1 MENLSLF
8 DLSHVKGEVIRIL
21 FQNSDNYY
29 TVIKVDVMDSNEDFD
44 QEVTIVGYLPQIV
57 EGETYLFKGKVT
69 NHPKYGKQ
77 LQAETF
83 EKELPQTKQGVI
95 HYLSSDLFKG
105 IGKKTAE
112 TIVDKL
118 GEDALQKIIDDPD
131 VLKEIPKLNKQKR
144 DTIAESIRENQA
156 IERIMIKLNELGFGP
171 KLAMAI
177 YQFYK
182 DETLNI
188 IKQSPYRLVM
198 DINGIGFQRADQ
210 IAEQVGI
217 SKDHHDRLVA
227 GVSYFLD
234 QQSLQNGHTFLP
246 VDILINGA
254 YELLN
259 HNQPEVVTK
268 DQINGVIIEMSEENK
283 LIIENDNCFLPSL
296 YYSEAKSVQIIH
308 RLYQHQ
314 DELKEIEKSDLQLHI
329 GQIEDMNDVSYAD
342 GQKLALETAI
352 NHKMMLLTGGP
363 GTGKTTV
370 IRGICELYSEI
381 HGVSLNYDD
390 YQEGTDFPIV
400 LAAPT
405 GRAAKRL
412 SESTGLEAM
421 TIHRLIGW
429 SKDTQPDDVLDNDI
443 HAHLIILDEMSMVDT
458 WLMYQFLRA
467 VPDYAQIIFV
477 GDEDQLPSV
486 GPGQIFKDLIDS
498 KVIPRVNLTEV
509 YRQQEGSS
517 IIDLAHKIKNGLP
530 VSINEK
536 HHDRS
541 FIPCSSN
548 QIATVVEKV
557 VQGAVNK
564 GYNMQDIQV
573 LAPIY
578 RGPAGINKLNEL
590 LQDILNPKDEDTRF
604 LQYGDIEYR
613 ENDKVLQLINRP
625 DDNVFNGD
633 IGVVTGVYKAEEN
646 ALGKDVV
653 IVDYEGNDITYTK
666 QDLSEITHAYC
677 CSIHKSQGSE
687 FPIVIMPIVRQYFR
701 MLQKNILY
709 TGLTRAKQSL
719 VVCGEEQAFNQ
730 GIQTLGHERM
740 TSFDTKLKMYFDTDV
755 EEDTESETEFIQ
767 TKHIILTE
775 DNMFEIDPMIN
786 MNDKT
791 PYDFMK

>member
-182 DETLNI
+182 EETLNI

-246 VDILINGA
+246 VDILVNGA

-259 HNQPEVVTK
+259 HNQPEVVNK
-268 DQINGVIIEMSEENK
+268 DQINAVIIEMSEENK

-498 KVIPRVNLTEV
+498 KVMPRVNLTEV

-590 LQDILNPKDEDTRF
+590 LQDILNPKDKDTRF
-604 LQYGDIEYR
+604 LQYGDVEYR

-755 EEDTESETEFIQ
+755 ETDTQSETETIQ

-786 MNDKT
+786 MNDKS

>member
-182 DETLNI
+182 EETLNI

-246 VDILINGA
+246 VDILVNGA

-259 HNQPEVVTK
+259 HNQPEVVNK
-268 DQINGVIIEMSEENK
+268 DQINAVIIEMSEENK

-590 LQDILNPKDEDTRF
+590 LQDILNPKDKDTRF

-755 EEDTESETEFIQ
+755 ETDTESETETIQ

-786 MNDKT
+786 MNDKS

>member
-246 VDILINGA
+246 VDILVNGT

-259 HNQPEVVTK
+259 HNQPEVVNK

-755 EEDTESETEFIQ
+755 ETDTEPETETIQ

-786 MNDKT
+786 MNDKS

>member
-182 DETLNI
+182 EETLNI

-246 VDILINGA
+246 VDILVNGA

-458 WLMYQFLRA
+458 WLMYQFLIA

-755 EEDTESETEFIQ
+755 EEDTESETESIQ

>member
-156 IERIMIKLNELGFGP
+156 IEHIMIKLNELGFGP

-182 DETLNI
+182 EETLNI

-246 VDILINGA
+246 VDILTNGA

-259 HNQPEVVTK
+259 HNQPEVVNK

-412 SESTGLEAM
+412 SESTGLEAR

-755 EEDTESETEFIQ
+755 ESDTESETESIQ

>member
-156 IERIMIKLNELGFGP
+156 IEHIMIKLNELGFGP

-177 YQFYK
+177 YQYYK
-182 DETLNI
+182 EETLNI

-246 VDILINGA
+246 VDILTNGA

-259 HNQPEVVTK
+259 HNQPEVVNK
-268 DQINGVIIEMSEENK
+268 DQINVVIIEMSEENK

-498 KVIPRVNLTEV
+498 KVVPRVNLTEV

-740 TSFDTKLKMYFDTDV
+740 TSFDMKLKMYFDTDV
-755 EEDTESETEFIQ
+755 ESDTESETESIQ

>member
-131 VLKEIPKLNKQKR
+131 VLKEIPKLSKQKR

-182 DETLNI
+182 EETLNI

-246 VDILINGA
+246 VDILVNGA

-259 HNQPEVVTK
+259 HNQPEVVNK
-268 DQINGVIIEMSEENK
+268 DQINAVIIEMSEENK

-590 LQDILNPKDEDTRF
+590 LQDILNPKDKDTRF
-604 LQYGDIEYR
+604 LQYGDVEYR

-625 DDNVFNGD
+625 NDNVFNGD

-755 EEDTESETEFIQ
+755 ETDTESETETIQ

-786 MNDKT
+786 MNDKS

>member
-182 DETLNI
+182 EETLNI

-217 SKDHHDRLVA
+217 SKDHHDRFVA

-246 VDILINGA
+246 VDILVNGA

-755 EEDTESETEFIQ
+755 EEDTESETESIQ

>member
-156 IERIMIKLNELGFGP
+156 IEHIMIKLNELGFGP

-182 DETLNI
+182 EETLNI

-246 VDILINGA
+246 VDILTNGA

-259 HNQPEVVTK
+259 HNQPEVVNK

-740 TSFDTKLKMYFDTDV
+740 TSFDMKLKMYFDTDV
-755 EEDTESETEFIQ
+755 ESDTESETESIQ

>member
-156 IERIMIKLNELGFGP
+156 IEHIMIKLNELGFGP

-182 DETLNI
+182 EETLNI

-246 VDILINGA
+246 VDILTNGA

-259 HNQPEVVTK
+259 HNQPEVVNK

-412 SESTGLEAM
+412 SESAGLEAM

-755 EEDTESETEFIQ
+755 ETDTESETETIQ

-786 MNDKT
+786 MNDKS

>member
-29 TVIKVDVMDSNEDFD
+29 TVVKVDVSDSNEDFD
-44 QEVTIVGYLPQIV
+44 QEVSIVGYLPQIV
-57 EGETYLFKGKVT
+57 EGETYLFKGKVIE
-69 NHPKYGKQ
+69 HSKYGKQ
-77 LQAETF
+77 LQAQTF

-112 TIVDKL
+112 TIVNKL
-118 GEDALQKIIDDPD
+118 GEDALNKIIEDPD
-131 VLKEIPKLNKQKR
+131 VLREIPKLNKQKR

-156 IERIMIKLNELGFGP
+156 IERIMIKLNDLGFGP
-171 KLAMAI
+171 KLAMSI
-177 YQFYK
+177 YQVYK
-182 DETLNI
+182 EETINVI
-188 IKQSPYRLVM
+188 QETPYRLVM
-198 DINGIGFQRADQ
+198 DVNGIGFQKADQ

-217 SKDHHDRLVA
+217 MKDHKARIVA
-227 GVSYFLD
+227 GISYYLD
-234 QQSLQNGHTFLP
+234 QQSLQNGHTYLP
-246 VDILINGA
+246 IDILCNGA
-254 YELLN
+254 YDLLN

-268 DQINGVIIEMSEENK
+268 DQINESIIEMNEEK
-283 LIIENDNCFLPSL
+283 RIIIEDNNCFLPSL

-314 DELKEIEKSDLQLHI
+314 DELKTIEKSDLQLHI
-329 GQIEDMNDVSYAD
+329 GQIEDMNEVSYAE
-342 GQKLALETAI
+342 GQKAALETAI
-352 NHKMMLLTGGP
+352 NNKMMLLTGGP

-381 HGVSLNYDD
+381 HGVSLDYDD
-390 YQEGTDFPIV
+390 YQEGTDFPVV

-517 IIDLAHKIKNGLP
+517 IIDLAHKIKNGMP

-541 FIPCSSN
+541 FISCTTN
-548 QIATVVEKV
+548 QIGTVVEKV

-578 RGPAGINKLNEL
+578 RGQAGINNLNL
-590 LQDILNPKDEDTRF
+590 ILQDILNPKDEETRY
-604 LQYGDIEYR
+604 LAYGDIEYR
-613 ENDKVLQLINRP
+613 EKDKVLQLINRP

-633 IGVVTGVYKAEEN
+633 IGIVTGVYKAEEN

-653 IVDYEGNDITYTK
+653 IVDYEGNEITYTK

-687 FPIVIMPIVRQYFR
+687 FPIVIMPIVKQYFR

-730 GIQTLGHERM
+730 GITTLGHGRM
-740 TSFDTKLKMYFDTDV
+740 TSFDTKLKMYFNY
-755 EEDTESETEFIQ
+755 EDNDGDAKDEAHI
-767 TKHIILTE
+767 TKNIILTE
-775 DNMFEIDPMIN
+775 DNMFEVDPMIN
-786 MNDKT
+786 MQNKT
-791 PYDFMK
+791 PYDFMN

>member
-156 IERIMIKLNELGFGP
+156 IEHIMIKLNELGFGP

-182 DETLNI
+182 EETLNI

-246 VDILINGA
+246 VDILTNGA

-259 HNQPEVVTK
+259 HNQPEVVNK

-498 KVIPRVNLTEV
+498 KVVPRVNLTEV

-755 EEDTESETEFIQ
+755 ESDTESETESIQ

>member
-182 DETLNI
+182 EETLNI

-246 VDILINGA
+246 VDILVNGA

-259 HNQPEVVTK
+259 HNQPEVVNK

-329 GQIEDMNDVSYAD
+329 GQIEDMNDVSYAG

-590 LQDILNPKDEDTRF
+590 LQDILNPKDKDTRF

-709 TGLTRAKQSL
+709 TGLTRAKKSL

-755 EEDTESETEFIQ
+755 ETDTESETETIQ

-786 MNDKT
+786 MNDKS

>member
-182 DETLNI
+182 EETLNI

-246 VDILINGA
+246 VDILVNGA

-314 DELKEIEKSDLQLHI
+314 DEFKEIEKSDLQLHI

-755 EEDTESETEFIQ
+755 EEDTESETESIQ

>member
-171 KLAMAI
+171 KLVMAI

-182 DETLNI
+182 EETLNI

-246 VDILINGA
+246 VDILVNGA

-259 HNQPEVVTK
+259 HNQPEVVNK
-268 DQINGVIIEMSEENK
+268 DQINAVIIEMSEENK

-590 LQDILNPKDEDTRF
+590 LQDILNPKDKDTRF
-604 LQYGDIEYR
+604 LQYGDVEYR

-755 EEDTESETEFIQ
+755 ETDTESKTETIQ

-786 MNDKT
+786 MNDKS

>member
-77 LQAETF
+77 LQAETY

-182 DETLNI
+182 EETLNI

-246 VDILINGA
+246 VDILVNGA

-730 GIQTLGHERM
+730 GIQTLGQERM

-755 EEDTESETEFIQ
+755 EEDTESETESIQ

>member
-156 IERIMIKLNELGFGP
+156 IEHIMIKLNELGFGP

-182 DETLNI
+182 EETLNI

-246 VDILINGA
+246 VDILTNGA

-259 HNQPEVVTK
+259 HNQPEVVNK

-755 EEDTESETEFIQ
+755 ESDTESETESIQ

-786 MNDKT
+786 MNDKS

>member
-95 HYLSSDLFKG
+95 HYLSSDLFNG

-182 DETLNI
+182 EETLNI

-246 VDILINGA
+246 VDILVNGA

-259 HNQPEVVTK
+259 HNQPEVVNK

-755 EEDTESETEFIQ
+755 EEGSESETESVQ

>member
-171 KLAMAI
+171 KLAMVI

-182 DETLNI
+182 EETLNI

-246 VDILINGA
+246 VDILVNGA

-755 EEDTESETEFIQ
+755 EEDTESETESIQ

>member
-77 LQAETF
+77 LQADTF
-83 EKELPQTKQGVI
+83 EKELPQTKQGII

-246 VDILINGA
+246 VDILVNGA

-259 HNQPEVVTK
+259 HNQPEVVNK

-314 DELKEIEKSDLQLHI
+314 DEFKEIEKSDLQLHI

-755 EEDTESETEFIQ
+755 EEDTESETESIQ

-786 MNDKT
+786 MNNKT

>member
-156 IERIMIKLNELGFGP
+156 IEHIMIKLNELGFGP

-182 DETLNI
+182 EETLNI
-188 IKQSPYRLVM
+188 IKQSPYRFVM

-246 VDILINGA
+246 VDILTNGA

-259 HNQPEVVTK
+259 HNQPEVVNK

-381 HGVSLNYDD
+381 HGMSLNYDD

-429 SKDTQPDDVLDNDI
+429 SKDTQPDDLLDNDI

-755 EEDTESETEFIQ
+755 ETDTESETETIQ

-786 MNDKT
+786 MNDKS

>member
-182 DETLNI
+182 EETLNI

-246 VDILINGA
+246 VDILVNGA

-259 HNQPEVVTK
+259 HNQPEVVNK
-268 DQINGVIIEMSEENK
+268 DQINAVIIEMSEENK

-590 LQDILNPKDEDTRF
+590 LQDILNPKDKDTRF
-604 LQYGDIEYR
+604 LQYGDVEYR

-755 EEDTESETEFIQ
+755 ETDTQSETETIQ

-786 MNDKT
+786 MNDKS

>member
-182 DETLNI
+182 EETLNI

-246 VDILINGA
+246 VDILVNGA

-259 HNQPEVVTK
+259 HNQPEVVNK
-268 DQINGVIIEMSEENK
+268 DQINAVIIEMSEENK

-429 SKDTQPDDVLDNDI
+429 SKDTQPDDMLDNDI

-467 VPDYAQIIFV
+467 VPDYAQTIFV

-590 LQDILNPKDEDTRF
+590 LQDILNPKDKDTRF
-604 LQYGDIEYR
+604 LQYGDVEYR

-755 EEDTESETEFIQ
+755 ETDTESETETIQ

-786 MNDKT
+786 MNDKS

>member
-77 LQAETF
+77 LQADTF

-246 VDILINGA
+246 VDILVNGA

-259 HNQPEVVTK
+259 HNQPEVVNK

-314 DELKEIEKSDLQLHI
+314 DELKEIEKSDLQLNI

-740 TSFDTKLKMYFDTDV
+740 TSFDTKLKLYFDTDN
-755 EEDTESETEFIQ
+755 EEDTESETESIQ

>member
-182 DETLNI
+182 EETLNI

-246 VDILINGA
+246 VAILVNGA

-740 TSFDTKLKMYFDTDV
+740 TSFDTKLKLYFDTDDD
-755 EEDTESETEFIQ
+755 EDTESETESIQ

>member
-156 IERIMIKLNELGFGP
+156 IEHIMIKLNELGFGP

-182 DETLNI
+182 EETLNI

-246 VDILINGA
+246 VDILTNGA

-259 HNQPEVVTK
+259 HNQPEVVNK

-755 EEDTESETEFIQ
+755 ETDTESEKETIQ

-786 MNDKT
+786 MNDKS

>member
-182 DETLNI
+182 EETLNI

-246 VDILINGA
+246 VDILVNGA

-740 TSFDTKLKMYFDTDV
+740 TSFDTKLKLYFDTDD
-755 EEDTESETEFIQ
+755 EEDMESETESIQ

>member
-156 IERIMIKLNELGFGP
+156 IEHIMIKLNELGFGP

-182 DETLNI
+182 EETLNI

-246 VDILINGA
+246 VDILTNGA

-259 HNQPEVVTK
+259 HNQPEVVNK

-486 GPGQIFKDLIDS
+486 GPGLIFKDLIDS

-755 EEDTESETEFIQ
+755 ETDTESETETIQ

-786 MNDKT
+786 MNDKS

>member
-156 IERIMIKLNELGFGP
+156 IEHIMIKLNELGFGP

-182 DETLNI
+182 EETLNI

-246 VDILINGA
+246 VDILTNGA

-259 HNQPEVVTK
+259 HNQPEVVNK

-755 EEDTESETEFIQ
+755 ESDTESETESIQ

>member
-29 TVIKVDVMDSNEDFD
+29 TVIKVDVIDSNEDFD

-156 IERIMIKLNELGFGP
+156 IEHIMIKLNELGFGP

-182 DETLNI
+182 EETLNI

-246 VDILINGA
+246 VDILTNGA

-259 HNQPEVVTK
+259 HNQPEVVNK

-296 YYSEAKSVQIIH
+296 YYSEAKSVQIIR

-755 EEDTESETEFIQ
+755 ESDTESETESIQ

>member
-1 MENLSLF
+1 MENLSLL

-156 IERIMIKLNELGFGP
+156 IEHIMIKLNELGFGP

-182 DETLNI
+182 EETLNI

-246 VDILINGA
+246 VDILTNGA

-259 HNQPEVVTK
+259 HNQPEVVNK

-755 EEDTESETEFIQ
+755 ESDTESETESIQ

>member
-182 DETLNI
+182 EETLNI

-246 VDILINGA
+246 VDILVNGA

-548 QIATVVEKV
+548 QIVTVVEKV

-755 EEDTESETEFIQ
+755 ESDTESETESIQ

>member
-29 TVIKVDVMDSNEDFD
+29 TVIKVDVMESNEDFD

-57 EGETYLFKGKVT
+57 EGETYLFKGKVI

-112 TIVDKL
+112 SIVEIL
-118 GEDALQKIIDDPD
+118 GENALKKIIEDPD
-131 VLKEIPKLNKQKR
+131 VLKQIPKLNQQKR
-144 DTIAESIRENQA
+144 ETIAESIRENQV
-156 IERIMIKLNELGFGP
+156 IEQIMIKLNELGFGP
-171 KLAMAI
+171 KLAMSI
-177 YQFYK
+177 YQVYK
-182 DETLNI
+182 EETLNVL
-188 IKQSPYRLVM
+188 KQTPYRLVM
-198 DINGIGFQRADQ
+198 DVNGIGFQRADQ

-217 SKDHHDRLVA
+217 SKDHHDRFVA
-227 GVSYFLD
+227 GISYYLN
-234 QQSLQNGHTFLP
+234 QQSLQNGHTYLP
-246 VDILINGA
+246 VDILVNGV

-259 HNQPEVVTK
+259 HQQPNVVNK
-268 DQINGVIIEMSEENK
+268 DQINDVIIEMSEEQAI
-283 LIIENDNCFLPSL
+283 IIEDQHCFLPSL

-314 DELKEIEKSDLQLHI
+314 DELKDIETSDLQLHI

-342 GQKLALETAI
+342 GQKHALETAI
-352 NHKMMLLTGGP
+352 NNKMMLLTGGP

-390 YQEGTDFPIV
+390 YDENSDFPIV

-429 SKDTQPDDVLDNDI
+429 SKDTQPDDVLDNEI
-443 HAHLIILDEMSMVDT
+443 NAHLIILDEMSMVDT

-530 VSINEK
+530 VSISEK

-541 FIPCSSN
+541 FISCTSH
-548 QIATVVEKV
+548 QIASVVERV
-557 VQGAVNK
+557 VQGAVSK

-578 RGPAGINKLNEL
+578 RGPAGINKLNQL
-590 LQDILNPKDEDTRF
+590 LQDILNPKDEDMRY
-604 LQYGDIEYR
+604 LEYGDIEYR
-613 ENDKVLQLINRP
+613 ENDKVLQLVNRP

-687 FPIVIMPIVRQYFR
+687 FPIVIMPIVKQYFR

-730 GIQTLGHERM
+730 GIQTLGHGRM
-740 TSFDTKLKMYFDTDV
+740 TSFDTKLKMYFQTDDQV
-755 EEDTESETEFIQ
+755 EPEKER
-767 TKHIILTE
+767 HLILTE
-775 DNMFEIDPMIN
+775 ENMYEIDPMIN
-786 MNDKT
+786 MQDKT

>member
-182 DETLNI
+182 EETLNI

-246 VDILINGA
+246 VDILVNGA

-259 HNQPEVVTK
+259 HNQPEVVNK
-268 DQINGVIIEMSEENK
+268 DQINAVIIEMSEENK

-590 LQDILNPKDEDTRF
+590 LQDILNLKDKDTRF
-604 LQYGDIEYR
+604 LQYGDVEYR

-755 EEDTESETEFIQ
+755 ETDTESETETIQ

-786 MNDKT
+786 MNDKS